1 MYSGQAIVL
10 RNLRQIP
17 PNTAKVIRLQKQ
29 FVEAVQRYQVSLS
42 LIVFISI
49 TFGQKGGVCVCV
61 LAVCA
66 VRRRIFFFFSST
78 YFSLYSSFHCWI
90 LIVPTSVF
98 LSAYF

>member
-42 LIVFISI
+42 SFCFYFHYFRPDSPSVYVCIL
-49 TFGQKGGVCVCV
+49 GGRV
-61 LAVCA
+61 LLCMGPAV
-66 VRRRIFFFFSST
+66 RRIFFFPFPLL
-78 YFSLYSSFHCWI
+78 SLR
-90 LIVPTSVF
+90 TSA
-98 LSAYF
+98 LSVDV